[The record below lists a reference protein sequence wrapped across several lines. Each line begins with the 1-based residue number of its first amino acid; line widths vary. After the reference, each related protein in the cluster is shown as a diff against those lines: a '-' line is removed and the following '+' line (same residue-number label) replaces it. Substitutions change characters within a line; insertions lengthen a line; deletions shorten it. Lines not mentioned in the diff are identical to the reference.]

1 MLCLELN
8 IKELILLEMFGDI
21 LFEIGLKI
29 ELSMLTL
36 FIVVFN
42 GWLGVGVESINSIE
56 GADGDVW
63 LGVGVESINSIE
75 GADGDVV
82 LSGISFTLLVMLLA
96 NTLIIEE
103 CEFNLPLGVEYIASI
118 GGADGDVGGWIASTL
133 GEFPFNLALVMGV
146 ELVMSRGGA
155 DGDVGG

>member
-1 MLCLELN
+1 
-8 IKELILLEMFGDI
+8 MFGDI

-42 GWLGVGVESINSIE
+42 G
-56 GADGDVW
+56 W

-133 GEFPFNLALVMGV
+133 GEFPFNLALVVGV